1 MNKKLKFKGSMK
13 QFMRWPLYLTILLIW
28 LDILIFMVSVKAGI
42 LATLG
47 IVVYIVAA
55 LLLTRF
61 HRPLILN
68 DLIAFANQYESLE
81 KRLLDDLALPY
92 AIMDTNG
99 RMIWSNKVF
108 AELTGKEQLYNKHI
122 TTIFPEITPDK
133 LPVPEKQEITE
144 MSTNFGDRI
153 YRVSMQLVTMKDVVN
168 EARILENVDADINLV
183 AMFFYDETELQEYIQ
198 KNEDDKLVVA
208 LAYLDNYEEA
218 LEGVEEVRRSLLI
231 ALIDRKITKYFSN
244 FDGLVRKLERDK
256 YFLIMRQSS
265 LEALKEQR
273 FHILDEVKTVNIGNE
288 MAVTLSIG
296 IGLNGANYLQNY
308 EYCRIAIEMALGRGG
323 DQVVIKNGDSIA
335 YFGGKS
341 QQVEKNTRVKARVK
355 AQALKEFMSTK
366 DRVVVMGHKITDVDA
381 LGAAIGIYRAGKTLG
396 KPVHIVVNDP
406 TTSIR
411 PLMAGYINNP
421 DYEPSMFVDCAQA
434 KDLVDN
440 NTVVVV
446 VDTNK
451 PSYTE
456 CQDLLYLTRTIV
468 VLDHHRRG
476 SEVIQ
481 NAVLSYVE
489 PYASSTCE
497 MVAEIL
503 QYFDEDLRLRSLEAD
518 CLYAGMV
525 IDTNNFTTRS
535 GVRTFEAAAYLR
547 RNGAD
552 ITRVR
557 KMLRDNID
565 AYKAR
570 AEVVRTAQIYRNCF
584 AIGRCPSEGLES
596 PTVVGAQAANELLNI
611 AGVKASFVLTP
622 YNNEVYVSARAID
635 EVNVQVMME
644 RMGGGGHLNIAGAQV
659 KATENDQRYYRSV
672 IPGRRIQRMKVILL
686 EDVKALGKRG
696 EIVNVSDGYA
706 RNMILPK
713 KLGLEATP
721 KNLNDLKLQKAN
733 EEKVAQEN
741 LEAARAFAKNLEDK
755 EVILTLKVGEGGRT
769 FGSVSTK
776 EISEAAKKQLNL
788 DIEKKKLVLPNPI
801 RNLGVTNVPVKLHPK
816 VTGSLKVW
824 VKEEA

>member
-468 VLDHHRRG
+468 VLDHPPHVRW
-476 SEVIQ
+476 
-481 NAVLSYVE
+481 L
-489 PYASSTCE
+489 
-497 MVAEIL
+497 
-503 QYFDEDLRLRSLEAD
+503 LRSFSI
-518 CLYAGMV
+518 M
-525 IDTNNFTTRS
+525 TRIC
-535 GVRTFEAAAYLR
+535 VFAA
-547 RNGAD
+547 
-552 ITRVR
+552 
-557 KMLRDNID
+557 
-565 AYKAR
+565 
-570 AEVVRTAQIYRNCF
+570 C
-584 AIGRCPSEGLES
+584 
-596 PTVVGAQAANELLNI
+596 
-611 AGVKASFVLTP
+611 
-622 YNNEVYVSARAID
+622 
-635 EVNVQVMME
+635 
-644 RMGGGGHLNIAGAQV
+644 
-659 KATENDQRYYRSV
+659 
-672 IPGRRIQRMKVILL
+672 RRIVCMQ
-686 EDVKALGKRG
+686 
-696 EIVNVSDGYA
+696 
-706 RNMILPK
+706 
-713 KLGLEATP
+713 
-721 KNLNDLKLQKAN
+721 
-733 EEKVAQEN
+733 
-741 LEAARAFAKNLEDK
+741 
-755 EVILTLKVGEGGRT
+755 
-769 FGSVSTK
+769 
-776 EISEAAKKQLNL
+776 
-788 DIEKKKLVLPNPI
+788 
-801 RNLGVTNVPVKLHPK
+801 
-816 VTGSLKVW
+816 VW
-824 VKEEA
+824 

>member
-168 EARILENVDADINLV
+168 EARILENVDADINLVRVLFYHGTDGGQSGLEEILVDEPGRPDKHAHADINLV

-659 KATENDQRYYRSV
+659 KATEDETEKMIKDIIDQLY
-672 IPGRRIQRMKVILL
+672 Q
-686 EDVKALGKRG
+686 EG
-696 EIVNVSDGYA
+696 E
-706 RNMILPK
+706 
-713 KLGLEATP
+713 
-721 KNLNDLKLQKAN
+721 
-733 EEKVAQEN
+733 
-741 LEAARAFAKNLEDK
+741 FK
-755 EVILTLKVGEGGRT
+755 E
-769 FGSVSTK
+769 
-776 EISEAAKKQLNL
+776 
-788 DIEKKKLVLPNPI
+788 
-801 RNLGVTNVPVKLHPK
+801 
-816 VTGSLKVW
+816 
-824 VKEEA
+824 